1 MINIINNII
10 NIKKNNKFIDDF
22 LSINNEGI
30 NEIRKNYKIID
41 VDWLDPILV
50 NSKIFN
56 DKYFQKP
63 EKTEAVDNMLNY
75 YLNHPDKKIY
85 KKTDYLCN
93 KKEKICICNT
103 NAEDFRKIYDQHNY
117 KKDEKY
123 ISWVRIKKDDL

>member
-1 MINIINNII
+1 MNNTINFKEENNEL
-10 NIKKNNKFIDDF
+10 IDTYW
-22 LSINNEGI
+22 SINNERI
-30 NEIRKNYKIID
+30 NEIRQNYKVID
-41 VDWLDPILV
+41 IDWLDPILV

-56 DKYFQKP
+56 DEYFQKP
-63 EKTEAVDNMLNY
+63 EKIEAVNNMLGY

-117 KKDEKY
+117 KKDNKY
-123 ISWVRIKKDDL
+123 ISWFRIKKDKF